1 MEFLESIG
9 VLALIFGGIYALAT
23 YTTNKDNSDR
33 LKKEL
38 IKNNNSCIN
47 LIFQYNQSIKKGKPI
62 MPYTE
67 LMKEI
72 DKIIKDPKERQASIN
87 QINSREENKEK
98 AWQEEREK
106 RKIGYKYQNEIFEIF
121 DTNRELS
128 YNELHA
134 KIELKFRLKQEEA
147 NKLLKLWKKNQL
159 IKKCYWNLKKWEVGA
174 VLTSDI
180 YSIDKNDMTR
190 DKWLIL
196 NNKTLNPES
205 IEEEEYYDDDGL
217 PF

>member
-1 MEFLESIG
+1 
-9 VLALIFGGIYALAT
+9 
-23 YTTNKDNSDR
+23 
-33 LKKEL
+33 
-38 IKNNNSCIN
+38 
-47 LIFQYNQSIKKGKPI
+47 

-147 NKLLKLWKKNQL
+147 NKLLKLWKKNKL
-159 IKKCYWNLKKWEVGA
+159 IEKCYWNSKKWEVGA

-196 NNKTLNPES
+196 NNKILNPES
-205 IEEEEYYDDDGL
+205 IEEKEYEDDL

>member
-9 VLALIFGGIYALAT
+9 VLALTSVGIYAIVT

-38 IKNNNSCIN
+38 IKNNDSCKN
-47 LIFQYNQSIKKGKPI
+47 LIFQYNQSIKKGNPI
-62 MPYTE
+62 MSYAE

-72 DKIIKDPKERQASIN
+72 DKIINDPKERQASIN
-87 QINSREENKEK
+87 QINSLEEIKEK
-98 AWQEEREK
+98 AWQNAREK

-128 YNELHA
+128 YTELHT
-134 KIELKFRLKQEEA
+134 KIELKFRLEQEEA
-147 NKLLKLWKKNQL
+147 HKLLMLWEENRL
-159 IKKCYWNLKKWEVGA
+159 VEKCYWNSKKWEVGD
-174 VLTSDI
+174 VLTSDS

-190 DKWLIL
+190 RKWLTL
-196 NNKTLNPES
+196 NNKILDPES
-205 IEEEEYYDDDGL
+205 IEEKEYEDDL

>member
-9 VLALIFGGIYALAT
+9 VLSLIFGGIYALTT
-23 YTTNKDNSDR
+23 YTKNKDNSDR
-33 LKKEL
+33 LKNEL
-38 IKNNNSCIN
+38 IKNNNSCKN
-47 LIFQYNQSIKKGKPI
+47 LIFQYNQSINKGKPI
-62 MPYTE
+62 MSYPE

-87 QINSREENKEK
+87 QINSREDYKEK
-98 AWQEEREK
+98 ARQEEREK

-134 KIELKFRLKQEEA
+134 QIELKFRLKQEEA
-147 NKLLKLWKKNQL
+147 NKLLKLWRKNQL
-159 IKKCYWNLKKWEVGA
+159 IEKCYWNSKKWEVGS

-205 IEEEEYYDDDGL
+205 VEEEEYDDGL